1 MRNQT
6 DIKDVIVEINTIHVL
21 TCQRNRRINKR
32 ASKKEGEQG
41 KKMKLEN
48 KGLSP
53 FRAAEKFKMRKIK
66 LSSAQLMLDNG
77 KNLVSG
83 RMKQYLN
90 DNNIKQLS
98 SAPYHSQSNGVAEN
112 LVKKLKNLFYRSL
125 EEGISKKKAIRIF
138 LKSYRNSLSS
148 KTGKSSRELR
158 ISHSGRKPES
168 KKGTCEKCESIAQRK
183 IESPVVLRRSSRIG
197 KMPRLDYK
205 LLSGGEK

>member
-1 MRNQT
+1 
-6 DIKDVIVEINTIHVL
+6 
-21 TCQRNRRINKR
+21 
-32 ASKKEGEQG
+32 
-41 KKMKLEN
+41 
-48 KGLSP
+48 
-53 FRAAEKFKMRKIK
+53 MRKIK

-148 KTGKSSRELR
+148 KTGKSSVELLFN
-158 ISHSGRKPES
+158 KKS
-168 KKGTCEKCESIAQRK
+168 KTN
-183 IESPVVLRRSSRIG
+183 
-197 KMPRLDYK
+197 
-205 LLSGGEK
+205 